1 MEESFKSR
9 SDSLLHKE
17 WQHVLAAKDGA
28 VFHQGLDE
36 VLGTLLRS
44 KTISYRYPVITQLL
58 AKCTDPELDC
68 TCIQATREPV
78 TAGNFDARSVCHEVV
93 VPWEFSNEC
102 PLGGSKEPYINN
114 PLRVP
119 EFSDTYGTKQ
129 KNRAHWQLLIELF
142 QHIEKNPKDAL
153 PAFRQALMHVKA
165 IQLEQHLDYPAP
177 LRLSLL
183 ATLNAVRQFLS
194 QKSGG
199 ERLQLVCFALMSAL
213 KTHWGI
219 YDEVNTAKINASD
232 AAGRRPADVT
242 CMKDGETVLAIEVKD
257 RDLTLELLE
266 SSIRNARIDNVRE
279 LMAFVNWKSTPPTN
293 AFEQRIQEEFGK
305 GMNVYVTSSEEFLTL
320 NLMLLGEDG
329 RKVFVKE
336 MCEGLE
342 TMSVPFIAK
351 REWARILSSI

>member
-1 MEESFKSR
+1 VPPKAVCTIR
-9 SDSLLHKE
+9 
-17 WQHVLAAKDGA
+17 VLTRLWA
-28 VFHQGLDE
+28 
-36 VLGTLLRS
+36 RC
-44 KTISYRYPVITQLL
+44 PVITQLL
-58 AKCTDPELDC
+58 AKCTDSSLDC

-78 TAGNFDARSVCHEVV
+78 TKGNFDARSVCHEVV
-93 VPWEFSNEC
+93 VPWEFANEC

-119 EFSDTYGTKQ
+119 EFSEAYGTKQ
-129 KNRAHWQLLIELF
+129 KNKAHWQLLMDLFRQIE
-142 QHIEKNPKDAL
+142 QHPEGAL
-153 PAFRQALMHVKA
+153 PALRQALLHVKA

-183 ATLNAVRQFLS
+183 ATLNAVREFLS

-199 ERLQLVCFALMSAL
+199 ERLQLVCFALMSSM

-219 YDEVNTAKINASD
+219 YDEVHTAKINASD

-242 CMKDGETVLAIEVKD
+242 CMKDGETVLAVEVKD

-279 LMAFVNWKSTPPTN
+279 LMAFVNWKNTPTSAP
-293 AFEQRIQEEFGK
+293 FDERIQEEFGK

-320 NLMLLGEDG
+320 SLMMLGEDG
-329 RKVFVKE
+329 RKVFVNE

-342 TMSVPFIAK
+342 TMAVPFIAK
-351 REWARILSSI
+351 KDWARILSNI